1 MGASAREIERQI
13 KETRDRMDDNLT
25 ELEGR
30 AASSPARFGRLA
42 AIGLGVLATGAA
54 AIFIY
59 RRMRKPTLK
68 DRLDGLSVV
77 KLRSLADDLSGR
89 LKDELP
95 SVTVTVN
102 EKAEREPGMI
112 ESILRKVAPALAG
125 TASTALLER
134 VARPSGETE
143 FRHSPPQAD

>member
-13 KETRDRMDDNLT
+13 RETRDRMDDNLT

-30 AASSPARFGRLA
+30 AASNAARYGRIT
-42 AIGLGVLATGAA
+42 AIGFGVLAAVGAA
-54 AIFIY
+54 FFIY

-68 DRLDGLSVV
+68 DRLDGLSIQ
-77 KLRSLADDLSGR
+77 KLRSLAEELSGR

-102 EKAEREPGMI
+102 EKTERESGAI
-112 ESILRKVAPALAG
+112 ESILR
-125 TASTALLER
+125 R
-134 VARPSGETE
+134 VTP
-143 FRHSPPQAD
+143 HSAPQAD